1 MTYGID
7 VSKHQGVIDWS
18 KVKTDFAILR
28 AGFGRYT
35 SQKDPLFE
43 RNYAGAKAAGIPV
56 GAYWYSYAKSAE
68 KAREEAKACLQVLQG
83 KQFEFPIYFD
93 IEDST
98 QGSLGKTV
106 LTAMCEAF
114 CDTLEKAGYFAGVYA
129 STYWFTSKL
138 DHARLVGKYTIWLAD
153 YRAGYNK
160 TLKRD
165 MHQYTSNGH
174 VDGISGRVDR
184 NTCTRDFPGII
195 KKAGLNGFDKAD
207 KPLAGENSAQA
218 ASYTREIG
226 PAAREDWTRL
236 ADKAEALGLRVRAKL
251 SIGPMTGG
259 DDVAIRALAA
269 ELGLE
274 CK

>member
-7 VSKHQGVIDWS
+7 VSKHQGMIDWN

-35 SQKDPLFE
+35 SQKDPKFE

-56 GAYWYSYAKSAE
+56 GAYWYSYARSAE
-68 KAREEAKACLQVLQG
+68 EAREEAKACLQVLRG
-83 KQFEFPIYFD
+83 KQFEFPVYFD
-93 IEDST
+93 IEDNT
-98 QGSLGKTV
+98 QEFLGKAV

-129 STYWFTSKL
+129 STYWFTNKL
-138 DHARLVGKYTIWLAD
+138 AHGRLAGKYTIWLAD

-165 MHQYTSNGH
+165 MHQYTSNGN
-174 VDGISGRVDR
+174 VPGISGRVDR
-184 NTCTRDFPGII
+184 NTCTRDFPAII
-195 KKAGLNGFDKAD
+195 KKAGLNGFGKAD
-207 KPLAGENSAQA
+207 KPLAGENGAQA
-218 ASYTREIG
+218 ACYTREIG
-226 PAAREDWTRL
+226 PATRGDL
-236 ADKAEALGLRVRAKL
+236 IKLIEAADKLGLYTVGAL
-251 SIGPMTGG
+251 TIGPMTGG
-259 DDVAIRALAA
+259 DDAAIQALAT

>member
-1 MTYGID
+1 MIYGID

-28 AGFGRYT
+28 AGFGRHAY
-35 SQKDPLFE
+35 QKDPQFE

-56 GAYWYSYAKSAE
+56 GAYWYSYARSAE
-68 KAREEAKACLQVLQG
+68 EAREEAKACLQVLKG

-98 QGSLGKTV
+98 QGNLGKAV

-129 STYWFTSKL
+129 STYWFTNKL
-138 DHARLVGKYTIWLAD
+138 DHARLASKYTIWLAD

-174 VDGISGRVDR
+174 VDGIAGRVDV

-195 KKAGLNGFDKAD
+195 KKAGLNGYTKDESAETD
-207 KPLAGENSAQA
+207 QKPDTKRMQVIK
-218 ASYTREIG
+218 IG
-226 PAAREDWTRL
+226 PVTEGDAAKIKSLCDSINIANMGLYSSEY
-236 ADKAEALGLRVRAKL
+236 AE
-251 SIGPMTGG
+251 
-259 DDVAIRALAA
+259 
-269 ELGLE
+269 
-274 CK
+274 

>member
-7 VSKHQGVIDWS
+7 VSKHQGMIDWS

-35 SQKDPLFE
+35 SQKDPQFE

-68 KAREEAKACLQVLQG
+68 EAHEEAKACLHVLKG
-83 KQFEFPIYFD
+83 KRFEFPIYFD

-98 QGSLGKTV
+98 QEFLGKAV

-129 STYWFTSKL
+129 STYWFTSKI
-138 DHARLVGKYTIWLAD
+138 DHARLAGKYTIWLAD

-207 KPLAGENSAQA
+207 KPLAGENGAQA

-236 ADKAEALGLRVRAKL
+236 ADKAEALGLRVNAKL
-251 SIGPMTGG
+251 TIGPMTSG
-259 DDVAIRALAA
+259 DDAAIQALAT
-269 ELGLE
+269 ELGLK
-274 CK
+274 CT

>member
-7 VSKHQGVIDWS
+7 VSKHQGMIDWS

-28 AGFGRYT
+28 AGLGRYT
-35 SQKDPLFE
+35 SQKDPQFE

-56 GAYWYSYAKSAE
+56 GVYWYSYAKSAE
-68 KAREEAKACLQVLQG
+68 EAREEAKACLQVLKG
-83 KQFEFPIYFD
+83 KRFEFPIYFD

-98 QGSLGKTV
+98 QGNLSKAV

-138 DHARLVGKYTIWLAD
+138 NHARLVGKYTIWLAD
-153 YRAGYNK
+153 YRACYNK

-184 NTCTRDFPGII
+184 NTCTRDFPGVI

-207 KPLAGENSAQA
+207 KPLAGENGAQA
-218 ASYTREIG
+218 ARYTREIG

-236 ADKAEALGLRVRAKL
+236 ADKAEALGLRVNAKL

-259 DDVAIRALAA
+259 DDAAIQALAA

-274 CK
+274 CR

>member
-7 VSKHQGVIDWS
+7 VSKHQGMIDWS

-28 AGFGRYT
+28 AGLGRYT
-35 SQKDPLFE
+35 SQKDPQFE

-56 GAYWYSYAKSAE
+56 GVYWYSYAKSAE
-68 KAREEAKACLQVLQG
+68 EAREEAKACLQVLKG
-83 KQFEFPIYFD
+83 KRFEFPIYFD

-98 QGSLGKTV
+98 QGNLSKAV
-106 LTAMCEAF
+106 LTAMCDAF

-138 DHARLVGKYTIWLAD
+138 NHARLVGKYTIWLAD
-153 YRAGYNK
+153 YRACYNK

-184 NTCTRDFPGII
+184 NTCTRDFPGVI

-207 KPLAGENSAQA
+207 KPLAGENGAQA
-218 ASYTREIG
+218 ARYTREIG

-236 ADKAEALGLRVRAKL
+236 ADKAEALGLRVNAKL

-259 DDVAIRALAA
+259 DDAAIQALAA

-274 CK
+274 CR

>member
-1 MTYGID
+1 MTGID

-35 SQKDPLFE
+35 SQKDPQFE

-68 KAREEAKACLQVLQG
+68 EAREEAKACLQVLKG
-83 KQFEFPIYFD
+83 KRFEFPIYID

-98 QGSLGKTV
+98 QGHLSRAT
-106 LTAMCEAF
+106 LTAICEAF

-138 DHARLVGKYTIWLAD
+138 DHARLAGKYTIWLAD

-160 TLKRD
+160 ALERD
-165 MHQYTSNGH
+165 IHQYTSNGH
-174 VDGISGRVDR
+174 VAGLSGRVDR

-195 KKAGLNGFDKAD
+195 KKAGLNGFGKAD
-207 KPLAGENSAQA
+207 KPLAGENGAQA

-226 PAAREDWTRL
+226 PATRGDL
-236 ADKAEALGLRVRAKL
+236 SKLSEAADKLGLYTVGAL
-251 SIGPMTGG
+251 TIGPMTGG
-259 DDVAIRALAA
+259 DDAAIQALAT

>member
-1 MTYGID
+1 MTGID

-35 SQKDPLFE
+35 SQKDPQFE
-43 RNYAGAKAAGIPV
+43 RNYAGAKAVGIPV
-56 GAYWYSYAKSAE
+56 GAYWYSYAMSVE
-68 KAREEAKACLQVLQG
+68 EAREEAQACLQVLKG
-83 KQFEFPIYFD
+83 KRFEYPIYFD
-93 IEDST
+93 VEEGRQSL
-98 QGSLGKTV
+98 LGKAA
-106 LTAMCEAF
+106 LTEICEAF

-129 STYWFTSKL
+129 STYWFTNKL
-138 DHARLVGKYTIWLAD
+138 DHARLAGRYTIWLAD

-160 TLKRD
+160 NLKRD
-165 MHQYTSNGH
+165 MHQYTSSGH
-174 VDGISGRVDR
+174 VAGIPWRVDM

-207 KPLAGENSAQA
+207 KPLAGENGAQA

-236 ADKAEALGLRVRAKL
+236 ADKAEALGLRVNAKL
-251 SIGPMTGG
+251 TIGPMTGG
-259 DDVAIRALAA
+259 DDAAIQALADK
-269 ELGLE
+269 LGLE

>member
-35 SQKDPLFE
+35 SQKDPQFE

-68 KAREEAKACLQVLQG
+68 EAREEAKACLQVLKG

-93 IEDST
+93 IEDTT
-98 QGSLGKTV
+98 QLVLDKAV

-207 KPLAGENSAQA
+207 KPLAGEKGAQA
-218 ASYTREIG
+218 ARYTREIG

-236 ADKAEALGLRVRAKL
+236 ADKAEALGLRVNAKL
-251 SIGPMTGG
+251 TIGPMTGG
-259 DDVAIRALAA
+259 DDAAIQALAA

-274 CK
+274 CR

>member
-1 MTYGID
+1 MTGID

-35 SQKDPLFE
+35 SQKDPQFE

-68 KAREEAKACLQVLQG
+68 EAHEEAKACLQVLKG

-98 QGSLGKTV
+98 QGNLGKAA
-106 LTAMCEAF
+106 LTEICEAF
-114 CDTLEKAGYFAGVYA
+114 CDTLEKAGYYAGVYA

-138 DHARLVGKYTIWLAD
+138 DHASLAGKYTIWLAD

-195 KKAGLNGFDKAD
+195 KKAGLNGFGKAD
-207 KPLAGENSAQA
+207 KPLAGENGAQA

-259 DDVAIRALAA
+259 DDAAIQALAE
-269 ELGLE
+269 ELELE

>member
-1 MTYGID
+1 MMYGID

-28 AGFGRYT
+28 AGFGRYA
-35 SQKDPLFE
+35 SQKDPQFE

-68 KAREEAKACLQVLQG
+68 EAHEEAKACLQVLRG

-98 QGSLGKTV
+98 QASLGKTV

-129 STYWFTSKL
+129 STYWLTSKL
-138 DHARLVGKYTIWLAD
+138 NHARLVGKYTIWMAD

-207 KPLAGENSAQA
+207 KPLAGENGAQA

-236 ADKAEALGLRVRAKL
+236 ADKAEALGLRVNAKL
-251 SIGPMTGG
+251 TIGPMTGG
-259 DDVAIRALAA
+259 DDAAIRALAA

-274 CK
+274 CR

>member
-1 MTYGID
+1 MTGID

-35 SQKDPLFE
+35 SQKDPQFE

-56 GAYWYSYAKSAE
+56 GVYWYSYARSAE
-68 KAREEAKACLQVLQG
+68 EAQEEAKACLQVLRE

-98 QGSLGKTV
+98 QGNLDKTV

-138 DHARLVGKYTIWLAD
+138 DHARLASKYTIWLAD

-184 NTCTRDFPGII
+184 NACTRDFPGVI

-207 KPLAGENSAQA
+207 KPLAGENGAQA
-218 ASYTREIG
+218 ARYTREIG

-251 SIGPMTGG
+251 TVGPMTSG
-259 DDVAIRALAA
+259 DDAAIQALAA

-274 CK
+274 CR

>member
-68 KAREEAKACLQVLQG
+68 KAREEAKACLQVLRG

-98 QGSLGKTV
+98 QGNLSKAV

-274 CK
+274 CR